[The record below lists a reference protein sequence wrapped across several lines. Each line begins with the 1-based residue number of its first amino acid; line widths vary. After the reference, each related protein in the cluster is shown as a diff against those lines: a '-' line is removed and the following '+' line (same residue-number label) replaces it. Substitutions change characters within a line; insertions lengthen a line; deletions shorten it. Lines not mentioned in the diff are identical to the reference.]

1 MRIEEL
7 NPTQSITFYVIAGD
21 QKLEFPSTVL
31 ETYPRKHMIVAE
43 PILKNNKIVSFNGE
57 GVQVHL
63 IANFSDQRPHIFQ
76 NIKILTSKNSDDSF
90 CYVITCASESKEY
103 NRRGAFRCF
112 VGLSTMVRVSSE
124 KDALEAI
131 IKDVSATGFAFT
143 LSALDDEL
151 PVGATVHLVLN
162 DYIEETGKN
171 YSYQLMGNIVRSYS
185 LESGKK
191 VYGCQMTN
199 RVIGLDRYLNE
210 KERIRIQKNR
220 ATTAVSPVKK
230 K

>member
-7 NPTQSITFYVIAGD
+7 NPSQSITFFVIAGD

-31 ETYPRKHMIVAE
+31 ETYPRKHMIIAE
-43 PILKNNKIVSFNGE
+43 PVLKNNKIVSFNGE

-63 IANFSDQRPHIFQ
+63 IVNFSDQRPVIFQ

-112 VGLSTMVRVSSE
+112 VGVSTMVRVSSE

-171 YSYQLMGNIVRSYS
+171 YSYQLMGSIVRSYS

-191 VYGCQMTN
+191 VYGCQMNN

-220 ATTAVSPVKK
+220 TTATSPVKK

>member
-7 NPTQSITFYVIAGD
+7 NPSQSITFFVIAGD
-21 QKLEFPSTVL
+21 QKLEFPSTIL
-31 ETYPRKHMIVAE
+31 ETYPRKHMVIAE
-43 PILKNNKIVSFNGE
+43 PILRNNKIVSFSGE

-63 IANFSDQRPHIFQ
+63 IANFTDQRPHIFQ

-90 CYVITCASESKEY
+90 CYVITCATESKEY

-131 IKDVSATGFAFT
+131 IKDVSVTGFAFT

-151 PVGATVHLVLN
+151 PVGATVHMVLN
-162 DYIEETGKN
+162 DFIEETGKN

-220 ATTAVSPVKK
+220 SSTAIPPKK

>member
-1 MRIEEL
+1 MHIEEL
-7 NPTQSITFYVIAGD
+7 TPSQSITFFVLAGD

-31 ETYPRKHMIVAE
+31 ETYPRKHMIIAE
-43 PILKNNKIVSFNGE
+43 PILRNNKIVSFSGE

-63 IANFSDQRPHIFQ
+63 IVNFSDQRPVIFQ

-112 VGLSTMVRVSSE
+112 LGLSTMVRVSSE
-124 KDALEAI
+124 KDAMEAI
-131 IKDVSATGFAFT
+131 IKDVSVTGFAFT
-143 LSALDDEL
+143 LTALDNDL
-151 PVGATVHLVLN
+151 PIGATVHMALN
-162 DYIEETGKN
+162 DFIEETGKN
-171 YSYQLMGNIVRSYS
+171 FSFQLIGNIVRCYS

-191 VYGCQMTN
+191 IYGCQMTT
-199 RVIGLDRYLNE
+199 RVIGLDRYLTE

-220 ATTAVSPVKK
+220 ASATTPLKK
-230 K
+230 NK

>member
-7 NPTQSITFYVIAGD
+7 NPSTSLTFFVLAGD

-31 ETYPRKHMIVAE
+31 ETYPRKHMIIAE
-43 PILKNNKIVSFNGE
+43 PILKNNKIVSFSGE

-63 IANFSDQRPHIFQ
+63 IANFTDQRPHIFQ

-131 IKDVSATGFAFT
+131 IKDVSVTGFAFT

-151 PVGATVHLVLN
+151 PVGATVHMVLN
-162 DYIEETGKN
+162 DFIEETGKN

-199 RVIGLDRYLNE
+199 RVIGLDRYLTE

-220 ATTAVSPVKK
+220 TSTAVPLKK

>member
-7 NPTQSITFYVIAGD
+7 NPSQSITFFVIAGD

-31 ETYPRKHMIVAE
+31 ETYPRKRMIIAE
-43 PILKNNKIVSFNGE
+43 PILKNNKIVSFSGE

-63 IANFSDQRPHIFQ
+63 IANFTDQRPHIFQ

-131 IKDVSATGFAFT
+131 IKDVSVTGFAFT

-151 PVGATVHLVLN
+151 PVGATVHMVLN
-162 DYIEETGKN
+162 DFIEETGKN

-220 ATTAVSPVKK
+220 TTTATPLRKK
-230 K
+230 

>member
-7 NPTQSITFYVIAGD
+7 NPTQSITFFVIAGN

-31 ETYPRKHMIVAE
+31 ETYPRKHMIIAE

-131 IKDVSATGFAFT
+131 IKDVSVTGFAFT

-162 DYIEETGKN
+162 DFIEETGKN

-191 VYGCQMTN
+191 VYGCQMTT

-220 ATTAVSPVKK
+220 STTAVSPIKK

>member
-7 NPTQSITFYVIAGD
+7 NPDQSITLYVIAGD

-31 ETYPRKHMIVAE
+31 ETYPRKHLIVAA
-43 PILKNNKIVSFNGE
+43 PILKNGKIVSFNGE

-63 IANFSDQRPHIFQ
+63 VANFTDKRPHIFQ
-76 NIKILTSKNSDDSF
+76 NIKIMTSKNSDDSF
-90 CYVITCASESKEY
+90 CYVITCAGEGKEF

-112 VGLSTMVRVSSE
+112 LGISTMVRVSSE

-131 IKDVSATGFAFT
+131 IKDVSTTGFAFT

-151 PVGATVHLVLN
+151 PVGATVHMVLN
-162 DYIEETGKN
+162 DFIEETGKN
-171 YSYQLMGNIVRSYS
+171 YSYQLIGNIVRSYA

-191 VYGCQMTN
+191 VYGCQLTS

-220 ATTAVSPVKK
+220 TSSSTPLKK

>member
-7 NPTQSITFYVIAGD
+7 SPSQSITLYVMAGG

-31 ETYPRKHMIVAE
+31 ETYPRKHMIIAE

-57 GVQVHL
+57 GIQVHL
-63 IANFSDQRPHIFQ
+63 VANFSDQRPHIFQ
-76 NIKILTSKNSDDSF
+76 DITIHTSKNLDDSF

-112 VGLSTMVRVSSE
+112 IGLSTVVRVSSE
-124 KDALEAI
+124 KDAMEAI
-131 IKDVSATGFAFT
+131 IKDVSLTGFAFT

-151 PVGATVHLVLN
+151 PVGATVHMVLN
-162 DYIEETGKN
+162 DFIEETGKN
-171 YSYQLMGNIVRSYS
+171 YSYQLMGNIVRCYS

-191 VYGCQMTN
+191 VYGCQMTT
-199 RVIGLDRYLNE
+199 RVIGLDRYLSE
-210 KERIRIQKNR
+210 KERVRIQKNR
-220 ATTAVSPVKK
+220 SSTAVSPAKK